1 MAVGMYSGF
10 QSCGASNGGG
20 AITEL
25 IAIGA
30 VDAYLSLE
38 ASYTFWK
45 VRYNKHTNFALEA
58 IAQPFNTTVQ
68 FGQEAQITLN
78 RSGDLVYYMYV
89 VMQIPGIVACCKE
102 KDGCA
107 QGRVW
112 RSACNPCEPCKTE
125 DNQWFVQFLPP
136 GSSADGT
143 FSEKDCADARS
154 AYRRATYGAC
164 APELGCC
171 EQAEDCPSTCCGP
184 YDKVK
189 NPNGIPLGCDK
200 NPDEHDPADYVWA
213 HWTNDIGQFLVRQA
227 RIVIGGSAIDT
238 LYNDFLFMWEE
249 LTGKSGKRLCE
260 MTGKRFH
267 RTALVCD
274 SRQTRLLWCPL
285 PFWFTMHSGQALSLA
300 SLQFH
305 GVQVSVEFERLEN
318 CIVVSNSSV
327 EVLNCETGCCLTG
340 NDLKA
345 HMETTYVFLDTVERD
360 RFATTHFEVLI
371 VQHQIFCSSQQ
382 SSSIRT
388 QLNFNHPILELIWG
402 IRRRCQ
408 EFSNNWFN
416 FAGIDNRDPLHS
428 AALFLNNQSRFGGKP
443 AAYFRLVQ
451 PYQHHTNIP
460 DTYVYCYSFA
470 LHPEDPS
477 PSGSCNFS
485 RIDHVELQ
493 LNLQE
498 GLANEPT
505 TLIIFG
511 RNWNIL
517 RFREGLAGVGFA
529 N

>member
-1 MAVGMYSGF
+1 
-10 QSCGASNGGG
+10 
-20 AITEL
+20 
-25 IAIGA
+25 
-30 VDAYLSLE
+30 
-38 ASYTFWK
+38 
-45 VRYNKHTNFALEA
+45 
-58 IAQPFNTTVQ
+58 
-68 FGQEAQITLN
+68 
-78 RSGDLVYYMYV
+78 
-89 VMQIPGIVACCKE
+89 
-102 KDGCA
+102 
-107 QGRVW
+107 
-112 RSACNPCEPCKTE
+112 
-125 DNQWFVQFLPP
+125 
-136 GSSADGT
+136 
-143 FSEKDCADARS
+143 
-154 AYRRATYGAC
+154 
-164 APELGCC
+164 
-171 EQAEDCPSTCCGP
+171 
-184 YDKVK
+184 
-189 NPNGIPLGCDK
+189 
-200 NPDEHDPADYVWA
+200 
-213 HWTNDIGQFLVRQA
+213 
-227 RIVIGGSAIDT
+227 
-238 LYNDFLFMWEE
+238 MWEE

-274 SRQTRLLWCPL
+274 SRQSRLLWCPL

-305 GVQVSVEFERLEN
+305 GVQISIEFERLEN
-318 CIVVSNSSV
+318 CVVVSNSAV
-327 EVLNCETGCCLTG
+327 EVINCETGCCLTS
-340 NDLKA
+340 NDLNA
-345 HMETTYVFLDTVERD
+345 HLETTYVFLDTVERD

-371 VQHQIFCSSQQ
+371 VQHQIFCSAQQ
-382 SSSIRT
+382 SASIRT
-388 QLNFNHPILELIWG
+388 QLNFNHPVIELIWG

-443 AAYFRLVQ
+443 AAFFRLVQ

-505 TLIIFG
+505 TLIIFA

>member
-1 MAVGMYSGF
+1 MVQSSGIYSAF
-10 QSCGASNGGG
+10 ASCGATGGNGSVTQ
-20 AITEL
+20 I
-25 IAIGA
+25 IAQGA

-68 FGQEAQITLN
+68 FGAEAQITLN

-89 VMQIPGIVACCKE
+89 VMQVPGITACPT
-102 KDGCA
+102 KDKGCPT
-107 QGRVW
+107 GRQW
-112 RSACNPCEPCKTE
+112 RAACTPCEPCKQE
-125 DNQWFVQFLPP
+125 DAQWMVNFLPAAKVE
-136 GSSADGT
+136 GGHIDDRL
-143 FSEKDCADARS
+143 FDEARD
-154 AYRRATYGAC
+154 AYRRATTGGC
-164 APELGCC
+164 SSLDCC
-171 EQAEDCPSTCCGP
+171 ETADDCPTTCCDP
-184 YDKVK
+184 K
-189 NPNGIPLGCDK
+189 
-200 NPDEHDPADYVWA
+200 DEKDFYWA

-227 RIVIGGSAIDT
+227 RIIIGGSTIDS

-274 SRQTRLLWCPL
+274 SRQTRILWCPL

-305 GVQVSVEFERLEN
+305 GVQVSIEFERLEN
-318 CIVVSNSSV
+318 CIVVSNQHT
-327 EVLNCETGCCLTG
+327 EVYNCDTGCCLTAQ
-340 NDLKA
+340 DLKA
-345 HMETTYVFLDTVERD
+345 HLETTYVFLDTVERD
-360 RFATTHFEVLI
+360 RFATTHFEVLV

-388 QLNFNHPILELIWG
+388 QLNFNHPIIELIWG

-408 EFSNNWFN
+408 EYSNNWFN
-416 FAGIDNRDPLHS
+416 FSGIDNRDPLFS
-428 AALFLNNQSRFGGKP
+428 AALFLNNQSRFGSKP
-443 AAYFRLVQ
+443 SQYFRLVQ

-460 DTYVYCYSFA
+460 DTYVYVYSFA
-470 LHPEDPS
+470 LHPEDAS

-505 TLIIFG
+505 TLIIFA
-511 RNWNIL
+511 RNWNVL
-517 RFREGLAGVGFA
+517 RFREGLAGLGFA